1 MPLNGKVRLTELLV
15 ARGLSADIP
24 AAERAVLAGDVLV
37 SGQPVSQPSLA
48 VGQDCE
54 VSLKQRSA
62 YVSRGGYKL
71 AGALADFRFN
81 VTGLRCMDV
90 GASSGGFT
98 DCLLQLGAASV
109 VAVDVAYGQFDWK
122 LRNDPRVQLLERHNI
137 RDLADS
143 DFDAPIDLMVVDLS
157 FTRLSSM
164 FSVLRR
170 LLLPYGWI
178 VALVKPQF
186 ELDAAEVGSGGI
198 VRKPHLHEKALQMAV
213 DGAAAQGFVAK
224 QVKPSRLRGSKG
236 NQEYFLL
243 AQLAPAAVSD
253 APPQSP
259 AAAHLY
265 IAGEAVIGQH
275 QSQMAAPPAAPAA
288 APHLPDPPPTA
299 APQGQAAQL
308 APAVAIQPQGQDAV
322 RQLHDNVVAT
332 GKADV
337 VSLAFEADGLANTA
351 NTAADLVG
359 SVASA
364 AADAAPALD
373 IAGVVEG
380 VFSLLD
386 W

>member
-24 AAERAVLAGDVLV
+24 TAERAVLAGDVLV

-54 VSLKQRSA
+54 VSLRKRGA
-62 YVSRGGYKL
+62 YVSRGGDKL
-71 AGALADFRFN
+71 AGALADFRIN

-122 LRNDPRVQLLERHNI
+122 LRNDPRVQLLERCNI

-143 DFDAPIDLMVVDLS
+143 GLNAPIDLMAVDLS
-157 FTRLSSM
+157 FTKLSS
-164 FSVLRR
+164 VLSALKR
-170 LLLPYGWI
+170 LLLPYGWM

-198 VRKPHLHEKALQMAV
+198 VREPYLHEKALHLAV
-213 DGAAAQGFVAK
+213 DAAAVQGFSVKA
-224 QVKPSRLRGSKG
+224 VKPSRLRGSKG

-243 AQLAPAAVSD
+243 AQLAPAA
-253 APPQSP
+253 
-259 AAAHLY
+259 
-265 IAGEAVIGQH
+265 
-275 QSQMAAPPAAPAA
+275 
-288 APHLPDPPPTA
+288 
-299 APQGQAAQL
+299 
-308 APAVAIQPQGQDAV
+308 QPQGQDAV
-322 RQLHDNVVAT
+322 RQLHDNVVTT
-332 GKADV
+332 GKADA

-351 NTAADLVG
+351 NTTADLVG

-364 AADAAPALD
+364 AADAASALD